1 MERINTLCLRYPV
14 LEPCRDS
21 LVEALKVLKDSF
33 ESGNKM
39 LICGNGGSAS
49 DADHWCG
56 ELLKGF
62 CSKRPLS
69 NSWNQIL
76 GSEFEGKLQD
86 ALPCI
91 PLTGFTALGTAF
103 ANDVDPHFIYAQL
116 CWALGKEGD
125 VLVGISTSGN
135 ADNVFHAAKVAN
147 GKGMKV
153 ITLTGESGGK
163 LKDLANVAIR
173 VPVKE
178 TFHVQELHLPVYH
191 ALCLELEDY
200 FFVNCAQTV

>member
-1 MERINTLCLRYPV
+1 MERINTLCVRYPV
-14 LEPCRDS
+14 LEPCRSS
-21 LVEALKVLKDSF
+21 LVDAFEVLRDSF

-39 LICGNGGSAS
+39 LICGNGGSAA
-49 DADHWCG
+49 DADHWSG

-69 NSWNQIL
+69 KNWKEKL
-76 GSEFEGKLQD
+76 GSEFDGKLQN

-91 PLTGFTALGTAF
+91 PLTGFTALGTAYS
-103 ANDVDPHFIYAQL
+103 NDVDPHFIYAQL

-135 ADNVFHAAKVAN
+135 AGNVIHAAKVA
-147 GKGMKV
+147 KAKDMKV
-153 ITLTGESGGK
+153 ITLTGESGGEV
-163 LKDLANVAIR
+163 KDLADVAIR

-200 FFVNCAQTV
+200 FFVNKD